1 MSVKIGDLV
10 VQKGWEAD
18 GVGLVTRVAAESA
31 LLEPPVRITV
41 QWPNGEVD
49 MYRSQLRVISE
60 SR

>member
-49 MYRSQLRVISE
+49 MYRSQLEVVSE

>member
-1 MSVKIGDLV
+1 MKIGDLV

-41 QWPNGEVD
+41 QWPCGEVD
-49 MYRSQLRVISE
+49 MYRSQLEVVSE

>member
-1 MSVKIGDLV
+1 MQVGDLV

-49 MYRSQLRVISE
+49 MYRSQLEVVSE